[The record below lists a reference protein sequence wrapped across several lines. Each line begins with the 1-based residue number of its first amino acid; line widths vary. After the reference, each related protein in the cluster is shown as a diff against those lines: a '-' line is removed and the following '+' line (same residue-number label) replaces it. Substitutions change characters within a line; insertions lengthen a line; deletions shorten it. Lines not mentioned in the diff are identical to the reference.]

1 MSTEYSRTRQPDPN
15 TPQDFCV
22 TNVRIVEARSV
33 NEDDTAILIFGMR
46 NDIMGDRLRRGI
58 QVISHTRNIF
68 VRSIVDELLVRT
80 QPVKIIQQ
88 IRAYGTLPDSSW
100 THDSRKS
107 IKWEISK
114 AWPAGTYGMI
124 TSVGRA

>member
-1 MSTEYSRTRQPDPN
+1 MSTEYSRTRQPNPN
-15 TPQDFCV
+15 TPQYLCV

-46 NDIMGDRLRRGI
+46 NDIMGDRLRHGI

-68 VRSIVDELLVRT
+68 VRSIVDELLVRS
-80 QPVKIIQQ
+80 QPVKIVEQ

-100 THDSRKS
+100 THDSGKS
-107 IKWEISK
+107 IKCQISK
-114 AWPAGTYGMI
+114 ARPAGTYGMI
-124 TSVGRA
+124 TSVG